1 MTKPNFVFTES
12 SEDSCADKKS
22 SCNYWANIGYCT
34 EKFTGYMFNNC
45 KKSCGLCP
53 GKWEG
58 EWIQFMFHNGNV
70 IECSL
75 DGPTGG
81 DPWRTAA
88 LNCNPIG
95 MVIKRHLFIFKVV
108 RNMLKSVHF
117 KKTVARSSFLSK
129 LWHLLLLL
137 Y

>member
-1 MTKPNFVFTES
+1 MTSELPSLGLRDSINMTKPNFVFTES

-22 SCNYWANIGYCT
+22 SCNYWANLGYCS
-34 EKFTGYMFNNC
+34 EKYTGYMFNNC

-58 EWIQFMFHNGNV
+58 EWIQYMFHNGNV

-75 DGPTGG
+75 DGPAGG
-81 DPWRTAA
+81 DPWRTAS

-95 MVIKRHLFIFKVV
+95 
-108 RNMLKSVHF
+108 KS
-117 KKTVARSSFLSK
+117 KMISDL
-129 LWHLLLLL
+129 
-137 Y
+137 

>member
-1 MTKPNFVFTES
+1 
-12 SEDSCADKKS
+12 
-22 SCNYWANIGYCT
+22 
-34 EKFTGYMFNNC
+34 MFENC
-45 KKSCGLCP
+45 KTSCGFCT

-75 DGPTGG
+75 DGPAGG

-108 RNMLKSVHF
+108 RKMLKSVHF

>member
-22 SCNYWANIGYCT
+22 SCNYWANLGYCS
-34 EKFTGYMFNNC
+34 EKYTGYMFNNC

-75 DGPTGG
+75 DGPAGG
-81 DPWRTAA
+81 DPWRSAA

-95 MVIKRHLFIFKVV
+95 RFIKVY
-108 RNMLKSVHF
+108 N
-117 KKTVARSSFLSK
+117 KTILTD
-129 LWHLLLLL
+129 
-137 Y
+137 